1 VLAAVYA
8 SDMSRGWVGF
18 VGSVGRMG
26 EARDGG
32 SDPKV
37 NGANDIGSARRQG
50 ARFWAVQL
58 SSIRISTILLPQIR
72 TGGV

>member
-1 VLAAVYA
+1 
-8 SDMSRGWVGF
+8 
-18 VGSVGRMG
+18 MG